1 MNSVTFSQI
10 VDGYLLAANARHLS
24 PHIIR
29 DYITTFKKFL
39 LISLITIS
47 PSIQYR
53 FNRWKIF

>member
-10 VDGYLLAANARHLS
+10 VDGYLLAAYARHLS

-29 DYITTFKKFL
+29 DYITTFKKSL
-39 LISLITIS
+39 LITLITIS